1 MRSDRKSAANRRNS
15 CKSCG
20 PRTAAGRATA
30 SRNALRHGLSAMVH
44 RQPAPSAE
52 LERLARAICG
62 HDENPTL
69 LEQARVV
76 AANELELRAINVQK
90 IAVLERLRDPTAIA
104 LAKGDNS
111 LELARGKFMRAWL
124 AHREIEGLVPKVLE
138 KYKDQIS
145 TPLDDEVDIVPICL
159 KGLLEESDCI
169 ERERIARKLARKQ
182 IEEHQRDDH
191 EALEEAAADLIR
203 LDRYERRSWSRQKRA
218 IRSFM
223 NLMMSDIYPVA
234 TPGRSNDHLNPT

>member
-1 MRSDRKSAANRRNS
+1 
-15 CKSCG
+15 
-20 PRTAAGRATA
+20 
-30 SRNALRHGLSAMVH
+30 MVH

-62 HDENPTL
+62 HDENPAL

-111 LELARGKFMRAWL
+111 LELARGRFMRAWL

-159 KGLLEESDCI
+159 KGLLEESDSI

-223 NLMMSDIYPVA
+223 NLNS
-234 TPGRSNDHLNPT
+234 GRSNDHLNPT

>member
-30 SRNALRHGLSAMVH
+30 SRNALRHGLSAVVH

-52 LERLARAICG
+52 LERLAQAICG
-62 HDENPTL
+62 HNENPAL

-111 LELARGKFMRAWL
+111 LELARGRFMRAWL

-159 KGLLEESDCI
+159 KKLLEESDSI

-234 TPGRSNDHLNPT
+234 TPVGQTTT

>member
-52 LERLARAICG
+52 LERLAQAICG
-62 HDENPTL
+62 HDENPAL

-111 LELARGKFMRAWL
+111 LELARGRFMRAWL

-159 KGLLEESDCI
+159 KGLLEESDSI

-234 TPGRSNDHLNPT
+234 TPVGQTTT

>member
-111 LELARGKFMRAWL
+111 LELARGRFMRAWL

-234 TPGRSNDHLNPT
+234 TPVGQMTT

>member
-62 HDENPTL
+62 HDENPAL

-111 LELARGKFMRAWL
+111 LELARGRFMRAWL

-159 KGLLEESDCI
+159 KGLLEESDSI

-234 TPGRSNDHLNPT
+234 TPVGQTTT